1 MKLIDIIPRMVYGAN
16 RRVLLMKKKIIV
28 VGGVAGG
35 ATAAARL
42 RRLSEQDDIILFER
56 GEYIS
61 FANCGLPY
69 YIGGVIEERSKLL
82 VQTIPAMEDR
92 FNLDIRNFTEIIKI
106 NRDEKT
112 VVARDVRTGKEYEES
127 YDILLLSPGSK
138 PIKPSIPGIEDVKAL
153 FTLRNVPDTDRI
165 KQYVDENPTQN
176 AIVIGGGFI
185 GLEIA
190 ENLIERGLKVTIV
203 ERGNQVMKPIDYE
216 MAQIVH
222 TELKNHGVKLVLDDG
237 VKEFTNNGSVV
248 RLNSGTEVK
257 ADMVIMAIGV
267 QPESNLA
274 KEAGLEVGVRGA
286 IKVNEHLQTSDS
298 SIFAVGDAIEVKDY
312 VSGFDSFVPLAGPA
326 NRQGRLVA
334 DYINGIEVNYK
345 GVLGTSIAKIFDLT
359 VAATG
364 NNEKTLTRINRSYDV
379 VHVHPMNHAG
389 YYPGASQMTLKLVFD
404 KTNGQ
409 ILGAQ
414 AVGKGGVDKR
424 IDVIAT
430 AIKGGLTVADLADL
444 ELAYAPPFSSAKDPV
459 NMAGY
464 VASNIVDGYIETVQ
478 WHEIDDIVANGG
490 YLIDVRDPEEV
501 ARGSIKGAVNIP
513 VNDLRKRLDEIPRDK
528 DLYISCQVG
537 LRGYLADRILAG
549 NGIKVKNLDGGY
561 KLYSAVYN

>member
-1 MKLIDIIPRMVYGAN
+1 MKLWNGGIF
-16 RRVLLMKKKIIV
+16 MKKKIIV

-42 RRLSEQDDIILFER
+42 RRLSEQDHIIMFER

-69 YIGGVIEERSKLL
+69 YIGGVIEERKKLL
-82 VQTIPAMEDR
+82 VQTIPAMENR

-106 NRDEKT
+106 QRDEKT

-138 PIKPSIPGIEDVKAL
+138 PIKPAIPGIEEVKAL

-165 KQYVDENPTQN
+165 KQYVDENPTQH
-176 AIVIGGGFI
+176 AVVIGGGFI
-185 GLEIA
+185 GLEMA
-190 ENLIERGLKVTIV
+190 ENLIERGLHVTV
-203 ERGNQVMKPIDYE
+203 VQRTNQVMEPIDYE

-222 TELKNHGVKLVLDDG
+222 DELKKHGIELILEDGLKEFINNGTTIVLD
-237 VKEFTNNGSVV
+237 
-248 RLNSGTEVK
+248 SGTEIH
-257 ADMVIMAIGV
+257 ADMVILAVGV

-274 KEAGLEVGVRGA
+274 KEAGLEVGLRGA
-286 IKVNEHLQTSDS
+286 IKVNEHLQTSDP

-312 VSGFDSFVPLAGPA
+312 VSGFDSYVPLAGPA

-334 DYINGIEVNYK
+334 DVINGKEINYK
-345 GVLGTSIAKIFDLT
+345 GALGTSIAKIFDLT

-364 NNEKTLTRINRSYDV
+364 NNEKTLKRMNRPYDV

-404 KTNGQ
+404 KTNGE

-414 AVGKGGVDKR
+414 AVGKSGVDKR

-464 VASNIVDGYIETVQ
+464 VASNIVDGTVETVQ
-478 WHEIDDIVANGG
+478 WHEIDNIVANGG
-490 YLIDVRDPEEV
+490 YLIDVRDPGEV
-501 ARGSIKGAVNIP
+501 ARGAIKGAINIP
-513 VNDLRKRLDEIPRDK
+513 VNDLRDRLNEIPRDK
-528 DLYISCQVG
+528 DLYVSCQVG
-537 LRGYLADRILAG
+537 LRGYLAERILAG
-549 NGIKVKNLDGGY
+549 NGIKAKNLDGGY
-561 KLYSAVYN
+561 KLYATVYQ